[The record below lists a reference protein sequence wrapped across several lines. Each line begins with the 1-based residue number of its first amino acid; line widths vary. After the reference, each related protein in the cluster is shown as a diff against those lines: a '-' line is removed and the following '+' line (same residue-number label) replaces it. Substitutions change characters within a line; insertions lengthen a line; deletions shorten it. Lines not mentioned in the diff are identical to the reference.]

1 MNGIAIIIVAL
12 APVAVGAQPGITAE
26 LEHCAEILDRNQRL
40 ECYDGIARRLEEEL
54 TPGVQ
59 PETGVSGS
67 DWQLKEEISPVDDS
81 RVVYLSLIATETTP
95 AAPGLTVPTLF
106 VRCKEGKV
114 ESFINWGA
122 PVGTGTVAVTTRLD
136 DGKAETAR
144 WLVSTDF
151 RSTFV
156 RGSPWAFIARLRAHD
171 LLVAR
176 LIPLAQNET
185 TAIFSL
191 VGLDRMMRP
200 VEEACGR
207 PDA

>member
-1 MNGIAIIIVAL
+1 
-12 APVAVGAQPGITAE
+12 
-26 LEHCAEILDRNQRL
+26 L
-40 ECYDGIARRLEEEL
+40 ECYDGIARRLEEEV

-59 PETGVSGS
+59 PETGISGG
-67 DWQLKEEISPVDDS
+67 DWQLTEEISPVDDS
-81 RVVYLSLIATETTP
+81 KVVYLSLKATEATP

-114 ESFINWGA
+114 ESFITWGA

-156 RGSPWAFIARLRAHD
+156 RGSSWAFISKLRGHD
-171 LLVAR
+171 LLVAP

-185 TAIFSL
+185 TAIFNL
-191 VGLDRMMRP
+191 VGLDRMLRP
-200 VEEACGR
+200 VKAACGR
-207 PDA
+207 T